1 MQLKPAPGSQAMQ
14 DALGHHYVHKIVD
27 ILLHEIGQDY
37 FRLVA
42 RFLKDNDH
50 RNLPAF
56 AQKLQALRS
65 IYQPRPNAEGRFV
78 IPPYIDELIST
89 LGALY
94 DQDQV
99 RVGFQ
104 RGAIVEL
111 LASRLVCPR
120 CGSDECFSNHRF
132 VDGRYESDQVDVA
145 VLSEVRRQIEGYA
158 CKIKSMGIMSEDCSN
173 LTTLANKAQA
183 LGYEVEIGAIS
194 FDHSHVI
201 TQRIRDRL
209 KDISFSGPFYA
220 FGIDNMQDLGESPF

>member
-1 MQLKPAPGSQAMQ
+1 MQLKPAPGSQEMQ
-14 DALGHHYVHKIVD
+14 DALRHHYVHKIVD
-27 ILLHEIGQDY
+27 ILLHEIGKDY

-65 IYQPRPNAEGRFV
+65 VYQPRPNAEGRFV

-132 VDGRYESDQVDVA
+132 VDRRYESDQVDVA
-145 VLSEVRRQIEGYA
+145 VLSIGRQQIEGYA
-158 CKIKSMGIMSEDCSN
+158 CKIKRDGIMSEDCTN
-173 LTTLANKAQA
+173 LAHLARKAEELDYNA
-183 LGYEVEIGAIS
+183 HVGFVC
-194 FDHSHVI
+194 FDDSRAI
-201 TQRIRDRL
+201 TQKIKDRQRD
-209 KDISFSGPFYA
+209 IPFSIPIHAYGL
-220 FGIDNMQDLGESPF
+220 DNIQELGENPF